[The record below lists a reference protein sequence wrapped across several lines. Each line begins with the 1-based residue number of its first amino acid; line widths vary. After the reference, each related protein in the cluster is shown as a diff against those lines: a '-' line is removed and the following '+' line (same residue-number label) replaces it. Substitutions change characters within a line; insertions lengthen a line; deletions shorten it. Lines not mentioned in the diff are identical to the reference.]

1 MNESSQQAGG
11 DAYRVEPSRLAGR
24 VRVSGAKN
32 SALRL
37 LAASVLTPEPVQ
49 LSNYP
54 DTLLDAQVQVE
65 MLEALGKRC
74 ETDSGRIVIAE
85 DRSPPSRLE
94 YAGRSIRNTL
104 LLLGALTARTGAGS
118 VPLPGGCRLGERKH
132 DLHVLVLES
141 LGARVWEEDGRLCA
155 EAPDGLR
162 GAEIHLPFRST
173 GATENA
179 LLAATLARGDTR
191 IWNPHIRPEI
201 MDLIAMLET
210 MGAEIEVRG

>member
-11 DAYRVEPSRLAGR
+11 DAYRVEPSRLSGR

-74 ETDSGRIVIAE
+74 ETGSGRIVIAE
-85 DRSPPSRLE
+85 DRCPPSRLD

-104 LLLGALTARTGAGS
+104 LLLGGADGPDRGRIGAPAR
-118 VPLPGGCRLGERKH
+118 GCRLGERKH

-141 LGARVWEEDGRLCA
+141 LGARVWEEDEAVVRRSAGRA
-155 EAPDGLR
+155 ARRRDPPAVPVHR
-162 GAEIHLPFRST
+162 GHRKCI
-173 GATENA
+173 
-179 LLAATLARGDTR
+179 LAATLAAGTPGSGIPTSGRR
-191 IWNPHIRPEI
+191 SWI
-201 MDLIAMLET
+201 
-210 MGAEIEVRG
+210 